1 MTIVEYPAC
10 RLIGMLAGPQTMSSG
25 EARETEAMID
35 DVGYRSQQVFTQEK
49 YVYLYYQGLK
59 ILEDLYEQGLAHGQ
73 IKASSMK
80 ISDSYQLVLD
90 ELLLSTWYQNFKDIP
105 NDQQNTATTKA
116 RGFQISAVSPE
127 LKATIGQ
134 QIDQTNVQQIMQK
147 NFVMRDLIQ
156 EDWRDFVA
164 SFYFP
169 QINKC
174 ITDPAIRNFIKDTNE
189 QLQEQGQEPYV
200 IKLIVEKAQILFIN
214 QLEILETLMDNL
226 KDEEM
231 FEAVVTVAEE
241 VLRIG

>member
-1 MTIVEYPAC
+1 
-10 RLIGMLAGPQTMSSG
+10 
-25 EARETEAMID
+25 
-35 DVGYRSQQVFTQEK
+35 
-49 YVYLYYQGLK
+49 
-59 ILEDLYEQGLAHGQ
+59 
-73 IKASSMK
+73 
-80 ISDSYQLVLD
+80 
-90 ELLLSTWYQNFKDIP
+90 
-105 NDQQNTATTKA
+105 
-116 RGFQISAVSPE
+116 
-127 LKATIGQ
+127 
-134 QIDQTNVQQIMQK
+134 MQK